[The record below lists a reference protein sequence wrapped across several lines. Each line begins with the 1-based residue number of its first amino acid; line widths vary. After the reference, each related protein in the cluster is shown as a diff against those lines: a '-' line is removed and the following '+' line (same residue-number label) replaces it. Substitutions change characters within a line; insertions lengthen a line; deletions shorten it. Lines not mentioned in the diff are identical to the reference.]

1 MCAQLLDSD
10 RKGEVFRSECI
21 DFIIER
27 PITHSK
33 LPSGILFMYTYY
45 YILYYRAAK
54 WSCRLNIN
62 LNLIR
67 RPGRIILCSSRS

>member
-33 LPSGILFMYTYY
+33 LLSGKDNITS
-45 YILYYRAAK
+45 LYYLC
-54 WSCRLNIN
+54 S
-62 LNLIR
+62 
-67 RPGRIILCSSRS
+67 IILTIIFIL